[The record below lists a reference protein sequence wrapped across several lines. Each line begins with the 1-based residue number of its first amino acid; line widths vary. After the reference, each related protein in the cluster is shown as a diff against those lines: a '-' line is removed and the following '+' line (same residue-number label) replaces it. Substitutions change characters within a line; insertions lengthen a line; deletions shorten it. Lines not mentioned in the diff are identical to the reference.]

1 MKKILPLL
9 FLLFS
14 VTIFA
19 QRTDTIARPKLIV
32 NIAIDGLRS
41 DYISLFW
48 NNLDAHG
55 FRRLIREGN
64 YCKNM
69 TFPYMTV
76 GNAADYASAVT
87 GTLPSEHGICGLT
100 YWDKKTRT
108 AQSFLYDAD
117 KKGINTSLSLSPKN
131 IMTSTFSDELKL
143 NTQGRAKIVTIAL
156 NADEAIVMAGHSG
169 DIALWIDERTGEWA
183 TSSYYSSMLPS
194 WAVKI
199 NSFNSGKSYAQ
210 WNWTNL
216 YIPSYYKANSTQ
228 SLSAATFN
236 YPLSTIMTDKNV
248 PYHKFKES
256 PFVNT
261 MVCETALSALR
272 SEYMGLYEV
281 PDLLNLQF
289 TVKGFNQTNTGV
301 LTAETQDMYYRLDKD
316 LRNLIDEIE
325 SICGV
330 GNVLYVLYATQA
342 EYTSPDYLAKYKIPS
357 GYFVSEQA
365 MSLLTSYLMSQ
376 YGQVPFIKGYS
387 NQQIFLNTDAIEAK
401 KLNIKEVKQKIT
413 EFMVRFE
420 GVQYAFSDEDIF
432 SNSYSNE
439 YIRMAQN
446 AYSKDKSGDIIIYLK
461 PGWVAV
467 ETESQKIGVSSRV
480 NNYVPFIVSGWRTK
494 AKSITQPFSVV
505 DIAPTICNMLSIPYP
520 NASIGKAVTNV
531 ME

>member
-1 MKKILPLL
+1 M
-9 FLLFS
+9 LLFS
-14 VTIFA
+14 ITTFA

-48 NNLDAHG
+48 DKLDTHG
-55 FRRLIREGN
+55 LRRLIRQGN
-64 YCKNM
+64 YCKNT
-69 TFPYMTV
+69 TFPYMNV
-76 GNAADYASAVT
+76 GNAADYASVLT

-100 YWDKKTRT
+100 YWDRKTRT
-108 AQSFLYDAD
+108 AQSFLYDAS
-117 KKGINTSLSLSPKN
+117 KKGVNSSLFLSPKN

-143 NTQGRAKIVTIAL
+143 NTQGRAKIVTIAQ
-156 NADEAIVMAGHSG
+156 NADEAVVMAGHSG
-169 DIALWIDERTGEWA
+169 DIALWIDDANGEWA

-199 NSFNSGKSYAQ
+199 NSFNSGKNYVQ
-210 WNWTNL
+210 YNWTNF

-236 YPLSTIMTDKNV
+236 YPLSAMTTDRNA
-248 PYHKFKES
+248 PYRKFKET
-256 PFVNT
+256 PFANT
-261 MVCETALSALR
+261 MVCETAISALK

-281 PDLLNLQF
+281 PDLLNLQL
-289 TVKGFNQTNTGV
+289 TVKGFNQSNTGV
-301 LTAETQDMYYRLDKD
+301 LTAETQDMYFRLDKD
-316 LRNLIDEIE
+316 LRTLMDEID
-325 SICGV
+325 SVCGAE
-330 GNVLYVLYATQA
+330 NVLYVLYATQA

-387 NQQIFLNTDAIEAK
+387 NQQIFLNIDAIEAK
-401 KLNIKEVKQKIT
+401 KLDLKEIKQKIT
-413 EFMVRFE
+413 EFMIRFQ

-432 SNSYSNE
+432 SYSYPNE

-446 AYSKDKSGDIIIYLK
+446 AYSKDKSGDVVVYLK

-467 ETESQKIGVSSRV
+467 ETETQKVGVSSRK
-480 NNYVPFIVSGWRTK
+480 NNYVPFIISGWRTK
-494 AKSITQPFSVV
+494 GKLITQPFSVV
-505 DIAPTICNMLSIPYP
+505 DIAPTICNMLSMPYP
-520 NASIGKAVTNV
+520 NASIGNALTNV
-531 ME
+531 VE